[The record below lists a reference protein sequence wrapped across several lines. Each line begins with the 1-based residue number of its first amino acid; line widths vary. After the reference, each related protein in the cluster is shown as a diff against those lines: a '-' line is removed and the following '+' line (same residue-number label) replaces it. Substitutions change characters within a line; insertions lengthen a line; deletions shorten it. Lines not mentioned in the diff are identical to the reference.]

1 MLNDQGTIINNPTTT
16 ATSKIEQIKRMMS
29 IVNSSGNPDKMLEMM
44 ASNNPDLKAI
54 METVKASNGD
64 AKSLFYQ
71 MARSKGMS
79 DSDIDQ
85 FVNALLQIK

>member
-1 MLNDQGTIINNPTTT
+1 
-16 ATSKIEQIKRMMS
+16 MMS

-85 FVNALLQIK
+85 FVNTLLQIK